1 MREQKN
7 LPGSLETKLMMVRL
21 LANATFL
28 PSIFFFLCFLYSLPF
43 LCFDFFAFWVPSF
56 SASIILCLSLFMF
69 VSPSTLASDLSLAFI
84 GQENAL
90 AVRLISLRIT
100 ILGMRIS
107 MDRSSMFEEN
117 RAPLQDCWRRT
128 ILALEEQRVGERN

>member
-28 PSIFFFLCFLYSLPF
+28 PSIFFSFVSYIVFLFSALIFLPFGFLPF
-43 LCFDFFAFWVPSF
+43 LPLSYYVYLS
-56 SASIILCLSLFMF
+56 LCLSLLR
-69 VSPSTLASDLSLAFI
+69 PLASDLSLAFI